1 MTLLYAQTNDTQCP
15 IPIQEFEIFEYIL
28 EKKRKK
34 INGTCVSLLGGNG
47 LFYDGFILLFMFLF
61 FKILCFF
68 LTTPDYPI
76 RLSLLHIF
84 TIKQE
89 TAVDNRKYTGTLWQN
104 QQEQKIKIKRNTAEH
119 IQLLGFFALIQRF
132 LFFIYLLILF
142 IFCTLVVCTRCW
154 LASLPL
160 SYKTI
165 HSPEMDTTNGGKN
178 IKKYKI
184 YIHKYKR
191 KKYLK
196 KKRSSYDL
204 SKKVFHHFYR
214 TY

>member
-15 IPIQEFEIFEYIL
+15 IPIQEFEIFENIL
-28 EKKRKK
+28 EKKKK
-34 INGTCVSLLGGNG
+34 KKSMAHVCLFLGEMGYFMTALYYFSCFYFSKFCV
-47 LFYDGFILLFMFLF
+47 
-61 FKILCFF
+61 FF
-68 LTTPDYPI
+68 LTTRDYPI

-89 TAVDNRKYTGTLWQN
+89 TAVDNRKCTDTLWQN

-142 IFCTLVVCTRCW
+142 IFCTLVVCPRCW

-184 YIHKYKR
+184 YKY
-191 KKYLK
+191 
-196 KKRSSYDL
+196 
-204 SKKVFHHFYR
+204 SKACD
-214 TY
+214 